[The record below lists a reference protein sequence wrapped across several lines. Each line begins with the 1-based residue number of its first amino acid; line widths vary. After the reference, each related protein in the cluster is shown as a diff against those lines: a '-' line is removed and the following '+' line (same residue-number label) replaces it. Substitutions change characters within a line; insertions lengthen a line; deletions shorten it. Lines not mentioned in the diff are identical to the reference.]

1 MNGLDL
7 VLDRPI
13 AFHRSFVSI
22 RTKTGGKLGV
32 AAALMLSQAIYWARR
47 SSDDEG
53 WFYKTQEEWEEETGL
68 TRREQETARKR
79 LRATDFW
86 HEELRGMPAR
96 LHFRVDFEALAAAL
110 GLCQT
115 SLHESAQQVCTNP
128 PNKFARKR
136 QTIPYI
142 TETTTETTSKKRLSS
157 EDDSSVHV
165 VPNKDE
171 GEAAP
176 NGAVASQRSVM
187 MGAKKEG
194 EEGDALPLRLYRHY
208 CRIRPNRLQAEAI
221 LREVEPTK
229 EGIAAWKEAIRWALL
244 KGIDRC
250 DVQAMLSAYR
260 KIKEGGGGG
269 QRFALMPYA
278 EALAYWEKQ
287 GRPGGRFPPE
297 GWEVSKDEHGR
308 VWLRVPVVRSEPK

>member
-1 MNGLDL
+1 MKGLDL
-7 VLDRPI
+7 AFDRPV

-32 AAALMLSQAIYWARR
+32 ASALMLSQAIYWARR
-47 SSDDEG
+47 SSDNEG

-115 SLHESAQQVCTNP
+115 SLHESARQVCTNP
-128 PNKFARKR
+128 PNKFAQKR

-142 TETTTETTSKKRLSS
+142 TETTTENTLNKRLSS

-165 VPNKDE
+165 APNKDE
-171 GEAAP
+171 GE
-176 NGAVASQRSVM
+176 AVASQRSVM
-187 MGAKKEG
+187 MGA
-194 EEGDALPLRLYRHY
+194 DSLPLRLYLHY

-260 KIKEGGGGG
+260 KIKEGGGGD
-269 QRFALMPYA
+269 QRFALMTYA

-297 GWEVSKDEHGR
+297 GWEVSKDKHGH
-308 VWLRVPVVRSEPK
+308 VWLRVPVVRFEPK

>member
-115 SLHESAQQVCTNP
+115 SLHEPAKQVCTKA